1 MIMRSIVV
9 NLPETDALSAFDVSV
24 YLAGKLYADEVLSA
38 GQAAVVA
45 NLSKRAFVELMGK
58 YGISLFSAKVED
70 LHEDIAN
77 A

>member
-1 MIMRSIVV
+1 MKSITL
-9 NLPETDALSAFDVSV
+9 NLPETDKLSTLDVSV
-24 YLAGKLYADEVLSA
+24 YLAGKLYADGLLSA

-45 NLSKRAFVELMGK
+45 NLSKRAFIELIGK
-58 YGISLFSAKVED
+58 YGISIFSAKVED